1 MKERTTTLR
10 IKGAEKSQAAPTNS
24 PAKPATRVDTAKT
37 QTRSALLDFMR
48 KWIGGILPEA
58 TITEIATTFSETAV
72 EQINNELREAVK
84 QRPRIVTEI
93 GKLLM
98 PSKADK
104 ISAVGTKTAESFLIL
119 AEEIPTGMTVRFSN
133 NQPPF
138 NYFVLIKDETTVFGG
153 DFADFKNFVA
163 TRRKTSAQRKQS

>member
-1 MKERTTTLR
+1 MKERTQVLR
-10 IKGAEKSQAAPTNS
+10 KKSVEKSQAKPTNS
-24 PAKPATRVDTAKT
+24 PTKPSTCVDSAKT
-37 QTRSALLDFMR
+37 QTRSDLLDFMR

-58 TITEIATTFSETAV
+58 TITEIAAAFSEAAV
-72 EQINNELREAVK
+72 KQINNELREAIK

-104 ISAVGTKTAESFLIL
+104 ISAVGTKTAESYLIL

-153 DFADFKNFVA
+153 NFADFKNFVA